1 MSRVNLSTLF
11 PVGHNRLDITDI
23 SIYTLCIS
31 LKRGKSMKTDDLYA
45 YFVSE
50 YEKPFSGWD
59 FSHIDK
65 RMTEDTLPWD
75 YKAMVRELLP
85 DASTLLDMGT
95 GGGEF
100 LSSLAPL
107 PDETYATEGYTPN
120 IPVAR
125 ERLEPLGVG
134 VVAVDSERLPFKDE
148 TFSHVI
154 NRHESFD
161 VYELYRVLKHGGIF
175 LTQQVGGDND
185 IDINRALGAPMP
197 PDTDW
202 NLTTAASAL
211 EKAGFTV
218 TDRREHYYLER
229 YHDTGALLYYLKAIP
244 WQVADFTVDKYY
256 DRLVEIHHKIQE
268 KRFFP
273 AKAHRF
279 LVRTVKK

>member
-1 MSRVNLSTLF
+1 
-11 PVGHNRLDITDI
+11 
-23 SIYTLCIS
+23 
-31 LKRGKSMKTDDLYA
+31 MKTDSLYA

-50 YEKPFSGWD
+50 YEKPFTGWD
-59 FSHIDK
+59 FSHIEK
-65 RMTEDTLPWD
+65 RMTEDPLPWD
-75 YKAMVRELLP
+75 YGAMVRELLP
-85 DASTLLDMGT
+85 DASALLDMGT

-134 VVAVDSERLPFKDE
+134 VVAVDSERLPFNDE

-161 VYELYRVLKHGGIF
+161 VNELYRVLKPGGIF

-185 IDINRALGAPMP
+185 IDINRALSAPMP
-197 PDTDW
+197 PYMDW
-202 NLTTAASAL
+202 NLTTAVSAL
-211 EKAGFTV
+211 EKAGFILINQ
-218 TDRREHYYLER
+218 REHYYLER

-244 WQVADFTVDKYY
+244 WQVDDFAIDKYY
-256 DRLVEIHHKIQE
+256 DKLVAIHNEIRE
-268 KRFFP
+268 EGFFSTRT
-273 AKAHRF
+273 HRF
-279 LVRTVKK
+279 LIQAVKPAS